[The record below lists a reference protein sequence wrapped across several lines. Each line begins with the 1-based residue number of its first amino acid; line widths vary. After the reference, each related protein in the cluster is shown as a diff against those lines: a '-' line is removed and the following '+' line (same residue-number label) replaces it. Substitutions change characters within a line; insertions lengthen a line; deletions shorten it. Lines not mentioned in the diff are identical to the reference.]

1 MGFKVIAIKK
11 HDKPRQ
17 DEENKILEYLSKNS
31 TLNLPERIYIYKFC

>member
-17 DEENKILEYLSKNS
+17 DEENKVLEYFSKIT
-31 TLNLPERIYIYKFC
+31 TLNLSERINIYKFC